1 MAEGI
6 SPNPLNK
13 ISQVYLDRIAKINS
27 DPEIAQKEREK
38 WQTEAKVDT
47 GSAEEK
53 ATARNKRNT
62 PAGKDSKFDTSVF
75 ITRKPGESL
84 DSARTRTRQ
93 KAHAAKRG
101 VKENFSDWRTDLR
114 EIVDEIESKAEKE
127 VKEKKGIKNEVKINP
142 ILTDA
147 VENMGGQLL
156 EVAEVVDDEDA
167 DKNEKAE
174 ALKK

>member
-47 GSAEEK
+47 GKSADEK
-53 ATARNKRNT
+53 ATARNLRNT
-62 PAGKDSKFDTSVF
+62 PPGADKDTDLKTF

-84 DSARTRTRQ
+84 DKARQRVRQ
-93 KAHAAKRG
+93 GQHAARRG
-101 VKENFSDWRTDLR
+101 VKENFSDWRSDLR
-114 EIVDEIESKAEKE
+114 EIVDEIEDKAEKK
-127 VKEKKGIKNEVKINP
+127 VDEKKKY
-142 ILTDA
+142 
-147 VENMGGQLL
+147 
-156 EVAEVVDDEDA
+156 
-167 DKNEKAE
+167 
-174 ALKK
+174 

>member
-53 ATARNKRNT
+53 ATA
-62 PAGKDSKFDTSVF
+62 
-75 ITRKPGESL
+75 
-84 DSARTRTRQ
+84 
-93 KAHAAKRG
+93 
-101 VKENFSDWRTDLR
+101 
-114 EIVDEIESKAEKE
+114 
-127 VKEKKGIKNEVKINP
+127 
-142 ILTDA
+142 
-147 VENMGGQLL
+147 
-156 EVAEVVDDEDA
+156 
-167 DKNEKAE
+167 
-174 ALKK
+174 

>member
-62 PAGKDSKFDTSVF
+62 PAGKDYKFDTSVF

-84 DSARTRTRQ
+84 DSARTRKRRD
-93 KAHAAKRG
+93 AHAAKRG
-101 VKENFSDWRTDLR
+101 VKEGFSRWRNDLR
-114 EIVDEIESKAEKE
+114 EIVDEIES
-127 VKEKKGIKNEVKINP
+127 
-142 ILTDA
+142 
-147 VENMGGQLL
+147 
-156 EVAEVVDDEDA
+156 
-167 DKNEKAE
+167 
-174 ALKK
+174 

>member
-13 ISQVYLDRIAKINS
+13 ISQVYLDRIAKINT

-101 VKENFSDWRTDLR
+101 VKENFSSWRNDLR

-127 VKEKKGIKNEVKINP
+127 VK
-142 ILTDA
+142 
-147 VENMGGQLL
+147 
-156 EVAEVVDDEDA
+156 
-167 DKNEKAE
+167 
-174 ALKK
+174 